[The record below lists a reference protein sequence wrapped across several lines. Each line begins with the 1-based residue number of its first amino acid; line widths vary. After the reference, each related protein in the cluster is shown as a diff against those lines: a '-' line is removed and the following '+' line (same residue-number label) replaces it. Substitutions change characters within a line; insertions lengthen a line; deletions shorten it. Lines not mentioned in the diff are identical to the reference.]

1 MRCVPHA
8 ARLPRSFLTH
18 LSFQPDELEWLYPN
32 TDGCARLRRLWRA
45 HGARAASPEA
55 EAALRAR
62 WAPALARLEPE
73 LPPLDSHAGRGL
85 GWAIV
90 ELLDHA
96 ASRAAHGAPP
106 LPGVDAEALEKLR
119 AISASVVASMFEDGP
134 GSQLGEGLRLSIGR
148 LLAQLLREAEAAA
161 GGASPLRLSLSGAHD
176 TTLLP
181 LLLALRGVP
190 GPDEAGQWLTWPPF
204 ASCLAFELWGPREGA
219 AEAEHYVRVLH
230 DGRAVPMACAQ
241 AVHGGACRLADF
253 SRALRAFVP
262 VDFVAECEAGRGE
275 RARAAGT
282 GVAYQAGSAA
292 QPPAGAGAA
301 V

>member
-1 MRCVPHA
+1 LRCVPHA

-18 LSFQPDELEWLYPN
+18 LSSQPDELEWLYPN

-134 GSQLGEGLRLSIGR
+134 GSQSGEGLRLSIGR

-190 GPDEAGQWLTWPPF
+190 GPDEAGQWLTWPPY
-204 ASCLAFELWGPREGA
+204 ASCLAFELWSPRAGA
-219 AEAEHYVRVLH
+219 AEAVHYVRVLH

-241 AVHGGACRLADF
+241 AAHGGACRLADF
-253 SRALRAFVP
+253 SLALRRFVP
-262 VDFVAECEAGRGE
+262 VDFAAECEAG
-275 RARAAGT
+275 AAGT
-282 GVAYQAGSAA
+282 GLADQAGTAA
-292 QPPAGAGAA
+292 QPPPGAGAA